1 MAKIDKIKETLNSLR
16 VGLTIISALLI
27 TLGGT
32 LANLYKKDE
41 IDTVFWLA
49 SILFFGF
56 LFAGFVIIHKIKIK
70 TDELEDL

>member
-16 VGLTIISALLI
+16 VGLSIISALLI

-32 LANLYKKDE
+32 IGHLYKNQE
-41 IDTVFWLA
+41 TGTIFWLA
-49 SILFFGF
+49 SLLFFGF
-56 LFAGFVIIHKIKIK
+56 LTIGFVVIHKIKVK